1 MRSTFKVL
9 FYVKKGSEK
18 PNGNLPLMCRITV
31 DGEIKQFSC
40 KMDVPPR
47 LWDVKNSRASGKS
60 VEAQRINL
68 AVDKIRVD
76 VNRRYQ
82 ELMQTDG
89 YVTAAKLKDAY
100 LGIGVKQET
109 LLKLFEQ
116 HNAEFEKKVGHSRAQ
131 GTFTRYR
138 TVCNHIR
145 EFLPHAYKREDIP
158 LKELNLTFINDFE
171 YFLRTEKKCR
181 TNTVWG
187 YMIVLKHIV
196 SIARNDGRLPFNPF
210 AGYINSPESVDRG
223 YLTQTEIQ
231 TLMDALMKNTY
242 HELVRDLFVFSAFTG
257 LAYSDVKNL
266 TADRLQTFFDGNLW
280 IITRRKKTNTASNI
294 RLLDVPKRII
304 EKYKGL
310 ARDGHVFPVPNNGSC
325 NKIQKG
331 IGRQCGFKMR
341 LTYHVARHKEEISFL
356 KAVVARA
363 AAWFPYFRE
372 MLRIENLCRLVGF
385 DERQTATLVKGKQL
399 EYEGELYSEE
409 HKRKFKTEK
418 AGFQVLKDPTDG
430 TKLVLAIDRKPIA
443 EWFKEQFD
451 KLRQSIHRP
460 IQPQR
465 KSRGMK
471 L

>member
-68 AVDKIRVD
+68 AVDKIRVE

-145 EFLPHAYKREDIP
+145 EFLPHTYKREDIP
-158 LKELNLTFINDFE
+158 LKELKDS
-171 YFLRTEKKCR
+171 

-231 TLMDALMKNTY
+231 TLMDAPMKNAT
-242 HELVRDLFVFSAFTG
+242 HELVRDLFVFSVFTNVA
-257 LAYSDVKNL
+257 LNKMNL
-266 TADRLQTFFDGNLW
+266 
-280 IITRRKKTNTASNI
+280 
-294 RLLDVPKRII
+294 
-304 EKYKGL
+304 
-310 ARDGHVFPVPNNGSC
+310 
-325 NKIQKG
+325 
-331 IGRQCGFKMR
+331 
-341 LTYHVARHKEEISFL
+341 
-356 KAVVARA
+356 
-363 AAWFPYFRE
+363 
-372 MLRIENLCRLVGF
+372 
-385 DERQTATLVKGKQL
+385 
-399 EYEGELYSEE
+399 
-409 HKRKFKTEK
+409 
-418 AGFQVLKDPTDG
+418 
-430 TKLVLAIDRKPIA
+430 
-443 EWFKEQFD
+443 
-451 KLRQSIHRP
+451 
-460 IQPQR
+460 
-465 KSRGMK
+465 
-471 L
+471 

>member
-68 AVDKIRVD
+68 AVDKIRVE

-145 EFLPHAYKREDIP
+145 EFLPRTYKREDIP

-231 TLMDALMKNTY
+231 TLMDAPMKNAT
-242 HELVRDLFVFSAFTG
+242 HELVRDLFVFSVFTG

-266 TADRLQTFFDGNLW
+266 TIDRLQTFFDGNLW

-356 KAVVARA
+356 KTIIAKA
-363 AAWFPYFRE
+363 AACFPYLRE

-385 DERQTATLVKGKQL
+385 DERQTATLVSGKPL
-399 EYEGELYSEE
+399 EYAGELYSEE
-409 HKRKFKTEK
+409 HKRKFTTEK
-418 AGFQVLKDPTDG
+418 AGFQVMKDTTDK
-430 TKLVLAIDRKPIA
+430 TKLVLVIDRKPIV

-451 KLRQSIHRP
+451 KLRQNIRQP
-460 IQPQR
+460 IPRQNR
-465 KSRGMK
+465 LKI
-471 L
+471 